1 MIDLNVSHQNSPNN
15 LYSQSNNT
23 VIDSTGHVLLAESER
38 TRTEVWTR
46 VMGYHRPVSAFNP
59 GKQSEH
65 AERLHFQ
72 ESSSSTW

>member
-1 MIDLNVSHQNSPNN
+1 MIESDDNGAVINSK
-15 LYSQSNNT
+15 
-23 VIDSTGHVLLAESER
+23 GCVLLDESER

-65 AERLHFQ
+65 AERLHFKAQ
-72 ESSSSTW
+72 GFDINRRPK

>member
-1 MIDLNVSHQNSPNN
+1 MIEVPHQNSPKNR
-15 LYSQSNNT
+15 YSQSNHA
-23 VIDSTGHVLLAESER
+23 VMDSKGGVLLEESER

-72 ESSSSTW
+72 ESRSSKC

>member
-1 MIDLNVSHQNSPNN
+1 MIDIKSHKQTSPM
-15 LYSQSNNT
+15 SRA
-23 VIDSTGHVLLAESER
+23 VIDSKGCVLLEESER

-65 AERLHFQ
+65 AERLHFRL
-72 ESSSSTW
+72 